1 LKETTMKMEMSM
13 SLSGFVVTLI
23 LACQSGAAPDSPT
36 PGSVAL
42 SLQHA
47 TLISPG
53 KTPIPN
59 ATVTV
64 DQGRIVCVGTATS
77 CPHPS
82 GSKIVDLSGTYLGP
96 GLIDAHVHYSQ
107 TGWVDGR
114 PDAVDLRAQYPY
126 DSVIRA
132 LEAHPERFHR
142 ADLCSGVTSVFDV
155 GGYPWTYQLARD
167 TRNAGDAPR
176 VVAAGPL
183 LATIKVDS
191 QMMGQFDFM
200 QDDSTV
206 RAAVRAHRAAGAEAI
221 KVWYIDVPDSLHA
234 WAKAMLFATADEARK
249 AGLPLIVHA
258 TELSNAKEAVLAG
271 AKVLVHNVDAGT
283 IDAEFLQLVKRT
295 RTIVIPTLTVLE
307 GYPDVAMG
315 RSAGLRYPLECVDPA
330 TRRKLETVLPDSLT
344 RGGRQFW
351 KGPAGRSL
359 TTTSMDNLGR
369 LYRAGV
375 PIAMGTD
382 AGNPGTAHGPSVYRE
397 MELMQRAGMPAAAVF
412 ASATIVAAR
421 AMGLE
426 GDVGSVERGKR
437 ADLAVFDADPTRDI
451 TNARRVRFVIRNG
464 VLYSRE
470 ELLPQPTDSARSPGW
485 L

>member
-1 LKETTMKMEMSM
+1 MRIEMSM
-13 SLSGFVVTLI
+13 SISGLLVTLI
-23 LACQSGAAPDSPT
+23 LACHSGAAPEPPS
-36 PGSVAL
+36 PGSTPL

-53 KTPIPN
+53 ATPIPN
-59 ATVTV
+59 ANVTV
-64 DQGRIVCVGTATS
+64 EQGRIVCAGTATS
-77 CPHPS
+77 CPRPS
-82 GSKIVDLSGTYLGP
+82 GSRIVDLTGTYLGP

-114 PDAVDLRAQYPY
+114 PDGFDVGAEYPY
-126 DSVIRA
+126 DSVSRA
-132 LEAHPERFHR
+132 LEAHPELFHR

-155 GGYPWTYQLARD
+155 GGYPWTYHLAQR
-167 TRNAGDAPR
+167 THNAGDAPR

-200 QDDSTV
+200 QDEPTV
-206 RAAVRAHRAAGAEAI
+206 RAAVRAHHAAGAEAI

-258 TELSNAKEAVLAG
+258 TELPNAKEAVLAG
-271 AKVLVHNVDAGT
+271 TKVLVHDVETGT
-283 IDAEFLQLVKRT
+283 VDAEFLQAVKRT
-295 RTIVIPTLTVLE
+295 GTIVIPTLTVLE
-307 GYPDVAMG
+307 GYADVAMG
-315 RSAGLRYPLECVDPA
+315 RSPGLRYPLDCVDPA

-344 RGGRQFW
+344 RPGREFW
-351 KGPAGRSL
+351 NGPVARSL
-359 TTTSMDNLGR
+359 MTTSMDNLAR
-369 LYRAGV
+369 MYRAGV

-426 GDVGSVERGKR
+426 GEAGSVERGKR
-437 ADLAVFDADPTRDI
+437 ADLTVFDADPTRDI
-451 TNARRVRFVIRNG
+451 TNARRVRFVVRNG
-464 VLYSRE
+464 AVYSRE
-470 ELLPQPTDSARSPGW
+470 ELLPKQ
-485 L
+485 

>member
-1 LKETTMKMEMSM
+1 MPRDSANRI
-13 SLSGFVVTLI
+13 SGFFVTLI
-23 LACQSGAAPDSPT
+23 LACHSGSAPESPS
-36 PGSVAL
+36 PGSTSL

-53 KTPIPN
+53 AKPIPN
-59 ATVTV
+59 ASVTV
-64 DQGRIVCVGTATS
+64 DQGRILCAGTATS
-77 CPHPS
+77 CPRPS
-82 GSKIVDLSGTYLGP
+82 GSRIVDLTGTYLGP

-114 PDAVDLRAQYPY
+114 PDAVDLRTQYPY
-126 DSVIRA
+126 DSVSRA

-155 GGYPWTYQLARD
+155 GGYPWTYNLARR
-167 TRNAGDAPR
+167 TRNAADAPR

-200 QDDSTV
+200 QDEPTV
-206 RAAVRAHRAAGAEAI
+206 RAVVRAHHAAGAEAI
-221 KVWYIDVPDSLHA
+221 KVWYIDVPDSLHP
-234 WAKAMLFATADEARK
+234 WAKAMLFAAADEARK

-258 TELSNAKEAVLAG
+258 TELPNAREAVQAG
-271 AKVLVHNVDAGT
+271 AKVLVHNVDTGT
-283 IDAEFLQLVKRT
+283 IDAEFLQAVKRSG
-295 RTIVIPTLTVLE
+295 TIVIPTLTVLE
-307 GYPDVAMG
+307 GYTDVAMG
-315 RSAGLRYPLECVDPA
+315 RSPGLRYPLDCVDPA

-344 RGGRQFW
+344 RSGREFW
-351 KGPAGRSL
+351 NGPGGRSL
-359 TTTSMDNLGR
+359 MTTSMDNLGR

-375 PIAMGTD
+375 SIAMGTD

-397 MELMQRAGMPAAAVF
+397 MELMQRAGMSAAAVF

-426 GDVGSVERGKR
+426 GDVGSVEKGKR
-437 ADLAVFDADPTRDI
+437 ADLAIFDADPTRDI
-451 TNARRVRFVIRNG
+451 TNARRVRFVVRNG

-470 ELLPQPTDSARSPGW
+470 ELLPK
-485 L
+485 